1 MSPEFEKYFA
11 KHTPDVQ
18 ERMQALYEII
28 KPLCK
33 DAEER
38 IAYGMPAFKTTE
50 NIVYFAGYKN
60 HVGLY
65 PTPLPIEH
73 FAHQLTPYKTS
84 KGAVQFPHTQKFP
97 VALIKKIVQ
106 FRLKEIRG

>member
-1 MSPEFEKYFA
+1 LSNISPSTPLKFRSA
-11 KHTPDVQ
+11 CKHYTT
-18 ERMQALYEII
+18 
-28 KPLCK
+28 LCK

-38 IAYGMPAFKTTE
+38 MAYGMPAFKTTE

-73 FAHQLTPYKTS
+73 FADQLTPYKTS
-84 KGAVQFPHTQKFP
+84 KGAIQFPHTQKLP

-106 FRLKEIRG
+106 FRLKEMRK